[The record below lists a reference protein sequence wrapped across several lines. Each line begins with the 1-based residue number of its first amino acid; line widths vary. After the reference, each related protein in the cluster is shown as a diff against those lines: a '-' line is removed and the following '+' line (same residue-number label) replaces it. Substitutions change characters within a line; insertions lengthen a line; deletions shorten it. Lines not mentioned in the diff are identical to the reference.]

1 MKPRIRNLLSTSIN
15 ILFSLAIVIEVV
27 YILVKIPKDDI
38 AEAFVK
44 YRGITI
50 PIAII
55 LISLIVLMVGLILN
69 SWELYKISDKL
80 AYNSEHD
87 QLTGLPNMTLFEKK
101 LSESIKSDKN
111 FSVLLIDLENFKSI
125 NDFNSH
131 EIGDFVLKKV
141 ADRLSNIQTMWDSEA
156 FAARHSSDKFIML
169 ITNKQE
175 ESETTMV
182 YYIRQALSSPI
193 QIPISDSG
201 KSQTLNQKSINL
213 RTSIG
218 IVNSDMVEDRSS
230 VDEYLSAI
238 DIALNEAK
246 SIGKN
251 KYVFF
256 NIEMKR
262 KIVQKAQTAKIIETA
277 CKRDEFSVVYQ
288 PQINASDGQ
297 LHGYEALI
305 RMKNGKLGPAQ
316 FIPIAEEDGHIA
328 KIGRIITEKVI
339 RQIAEW
345 RSHGVPLRR
354 VSINYSFG
362 QLEDKEYVS
371 YLVNLMQSYSIP
383 PDLIGIEITE
393 SLFMGNKAR
402 ALEVFEE
409 FRQSNIKVALDDFGT
424 GYSSLSYLIQ
434 LPLET
439 VKIDKSMV
447 DTYLHEDEAGKG
459 GTDFIQNIVNLV
471 HSLGMK
477 ITVEGVEYQ
486 WQFDKLKALG
496 CDYIQ
501 GYFFSKPL
509 SGKEIE
515 SFVPK
520 KI

>member
-1 MKPRIRNLLSTSIN
+1 MKPRIRNLLSTGIN
-15 ILFSLAIVIEVV
+15 IFFSLAIVIEVI
-27 YILVKIPKDDI
+27 YIIVRIPEADV
-38 AEAFVK
+38 AEAFEK
-44 YRGITI
+44 YRGLAI

-69 SWELYKISDKL
+69 SWELYKIGDSL
-80 AYNSEHD
+80 TYTAEHD
-87 QLTGLPNMTLFEKK
+87 QLTGLPNSVLFHKK
-101 LSESIKSDKN
+101 LAEAIKAEKN
-111 FSVLLIDLENFKSI
+111 FTILLIDLENFRSI

-141 ADRLSNIQTMWDSEA
+141 AERLAGIQPTWGMEP
-156 FAARHSSDKFIML
+156 FAARHSSDKFIVL
-169 ITNKQE
+169 VTNTKA
-175 ESETTMV
+175 ESESTMLF
-182 YYIRQALSSPI
+182 YIRQALSSPI
-193 QIPISDSG
+193 QIPVNGSN
-201 KSQTLNQKSINL
+201 KNQTLNQKTINL

-218 IVNSDMVEDRSS
+218 VVNSDIVEDKTS
-230 VDEYLSAI
+230 VEEYLSAI

-256 NIEMKR
+256 NIEMKK
-262 KIVQKAQTAKIIETA
+262 KIVQKAQTARIIETA
-277 CKRDEFSVVYQ
+277 CKHDKFSVVYQ
-288 PQINASDGQ
+288 PQIKAEDGT

-305 RMKNGKLGPAQ
+305 RMKDGKLGPAQ

-345 RSHGVPLRR
+345 RKHGVPLKR

-371 YLVNLMQSYSIP
+371 YLTNLMKSYNIP
-383 PDLIGIEITE
+383 AELIGIEITE

-402 ALEVFEE
+402 AFEVFEE
-409 FRQSNIKVALDDFGT
+409 FKEADIKVALDDFGT
-424 GYSSLSYLIQ
+424 GYSSLSYLTQ

-439 VKIDKSMV
+439 VKIDKSLV
-447 DTYLHEDEAGKG
+447 DTYLLKNDADK
-459 GTDFIQNIVNLV
+459 DSSQFIKNIVSLV
-471 HSLGMK
+471 HTLGMK
-477 ITVEGVEYQ
+477 ITVEGVEYR
-486 WQFDKLKALG
+486 WQFDKLKEFG

-509 SGKEIE
+509 SGDEIE
-515 SFVPK
+515 TFIPQK
-520 KI
+520 L